1 MANHKY
7 RVKLVTKGACDVEV
21 SRLDIDRDE
30 IDNITS
36 EEVWDLLYDS
46 EYILNCGLGDEWSGS
61 FELTVYDEND
71 KIVYESTD
79 FNDFEI
85 ITEDVFEDVDDSNFA
100 ISKNTEAKLKARWEN
115 EKNDIEPGLY
125 IAAWH
130 EMKWQEFT
138 FEMEDEEFDPSKL
151 FFINNASVEG
161 LVYDY
166 MTDPWHILYG
176 NEFVAADYCNDSED
190 EYGTRFFIVEKNAQ
204 YGWWEVIREIE
215 D

>member
-21 SRLDIDRDE
+21 SRLDINKNE
-30 IDNITS
+30 IDNISS
-36 EEVWDLLYDS
+36 EEVEDLLYDGD
-46 EYILNCGLGDEWSGS
+46 YILNCGLGNEWNERL
-61 FELTVYDEND
+61 ELTVYDEND
-71 KIVYESTD
+71 EVVYET
-79 FNDFEI
+79 NDFRCFEF
-85 ITEDVFEDVDDSNFA
+85 ITEDVFEDADNPNFA
-100 ISKNTEAKLKARWEN
+100 ILKNVEAKLKVEWEN

-130 EMKWQEFT
+130 DMKWQEFT
-138 FEMEDEEFDPSKL
+138 FEVEDEEFDPSKL

-176 NEFVAADYCNDSED
+176 NEFVATDYCNDSED

-215 D
+215 Y

>member
-1 MANHKY
+1 
-7 RVKLVTKGACDVEV
+7 
-21 SRLDIDRDE
+21 LDINKNE
-30 IDNITS
+30 IDNISS
-36 EEVWDLLYDS
+36 EEVEDLLYDGD
-46 EYILNCGLGDEWSGS
+46 YILNCGLGNEWNERL
-61 FELTVYDEND
+61 ELTVYDEND
-71 KIVYESTD
+71 EVVYET
-79 FNDFEI
+79 NDFRCFEF
-85 ITEDVFEDVDDSNFA
+85 ITEDVFEDADNPNFA
-100 ISKNTEAKLKARWEN
+100 ILKNVEAKLKVEWEN

-130 EMKWQEFT
+130 DMKWQEFT
-138 FEMEDEEFDPSKL
+138 FEVEDEVFDPSKL
-151 FFINNASVEG
+151 LFINNASVEG

-176 NEFVAADYCNDSED
+176 NEFVATDYCNDSED

>member
-21 SRLDIDRDE
+21 SRLDINKNE
-30 IDNITS
+30 IDNISS
-36 EEVWDLLYDS
+36 EEVEDLLYDGD
-46 EYILNCGLGDEWSGS
+46 YILNCGLGNEWNERL
-61 FELTVYDEND
+61 ELTVYDEND
-71 KIVYESTD
+71 EVVYET
-79 FNDFEI
+79 NDFRCFEF
-85 ITEDVFEDVDDSNFA
+85 ITEDVFEDADNPNFA
-100 ISKNTEAKLKARWEN
+100 ILKNVEAKLKVEWEN

-130 EMKWQEFT
+130 DMKWQEFT
-138 FEMEDEEFDPSKL
+138 FEVEDEEFDPSKL

-176 NEFVAADYCNDSED
+176 NEFVATDYCNDSED
-190 EYGTRFFIVEKNAQ
+190 EYGTRFFIVEKNAE

-215 D
+215 Y